1 MNHTKYRIWLIS
13 IVLAAAVFGMI
24 WYFSGKEE
32 EKTITDGTLV
42 YYEDRGMMTA
52 QEAREVQE
60 IQEVQEGAAED
71 GWLDEE
77 FL

>member
-42 YYEDRGMMTA
+42 YYEDCGMTTVR
-52 QEAREVQE
+52 EAR
-60 IQEVQEGAAED
+60 AEAEEN
-71 GWLDEE
+71 GCLDEE
-77 FL
+77 VL